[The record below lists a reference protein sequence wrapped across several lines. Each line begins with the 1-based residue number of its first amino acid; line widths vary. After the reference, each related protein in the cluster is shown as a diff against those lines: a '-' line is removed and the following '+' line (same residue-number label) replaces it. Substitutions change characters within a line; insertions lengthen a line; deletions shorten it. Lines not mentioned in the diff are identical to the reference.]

1 MNRFGIL
8 GLILLLCLS
17 VQAQDNDAIYSLQE
31 CLEIAKERN
40 LAYQQVALRQQSSEV
55 DLQQAQ
61 AARYPNLNVSPNW
74 SSTFGR
80 AIDPTSNE
88 FANERFDAFN
98 VNLTSNITVYNG
110 FRLQNTL
117 KQRTL
122 DLKAAKK
129 DLEQQEYTLSLNVI
143 TAYLNILFQGEILE
157 SARLQVASTT
167 EQRDRIRKLVQS
179 GSLAQADLAQ
189 IESQIATEELQVVNA
204 QNALELAYL
213 TLQQLMS
220 LDVSASFGIVRPD
233 LPDPEMSYVLTPSD
247 EIYAMATNNYPD
259 LDAAQLRLSS
269 AQVGVDIAK
278 SNYYPT
284 LTFGVNAFSA
294 WSGIREQPVGTE
306 EISESVSVEFL
317 GDRETLTFFRNAP
330 VFGAYPFFSQI
341 TDNVN
346 LGLGVRLDIPIYNRN
361 FAKASVDRAN
371 ILVQQSQVSVQLAEQ
386 QLQQAVEQAYLDAR
400 NAYSSYSAI
409 LKQVDALDLTF
420 QNVERQ
426 FELGA
431 SNSVDFLVA
440 KNNLNRAKFDRVRS
454 KFDYIFRVKILDFYQ
469 GKPIDF

>member
-233 LPDPEMSYVLTPSD
+233 LPDPRLYRLVVLRAEVT
-247 EIYAMATNNYPD
+247 
-259 LDAAQLRLSS
+259 AA
-269 AQVGVDIAK
+269 
-278 SNYYPT
+278 
-284 LTFGVNAFSA
+284 
-294 WSGIREQPVGTE
+294 
-306 EISESVSVEFL
+306 
-317 GDRETLTFFRNAP
+317 
-330 VFGAYPFFSQI
+330 
-341 TDNVN
+341 
-346 LGLGVRLDIPIYNRN
+346 
-361 FAKASVDRAN
+361 
-371 ILVQQSQVSVQLAEQ
+371 
-386 QLQQAVEQAYLDAR
+386 
-400 NAYSSYSAI
+400 
-409 LKQVDALDLTF
+409 
-420 QNVERQ
+420 
-426 FELGA
+426 
-431 SNSVDFLVA
+431 
-440 KNNLNRAKFDRVRS
+440 VRS
-454 KFDYIFRVKILDFYQ
+454 CTARC
-469 GKPIDF
+469 PAR

>member
-1 MNRFGIL
+1 
-8 GLILLLCLS
+8 
-17 VQAQDNDAIYSLQE
+17 
-31 CLEIAKERN
+31 
-40 LAYQQVALRQQSSEV
+40 
-55 DLQQAQ
+55 
-61 AARYPNLNVSPNW
+61 
-74 SSTFGR
+74 
-80 AIDPTSNE
+80 
-88 FANERFDAFN
+88 
-98 VNLTSNITVYNG
+98 
-110 FRLQNTL
+110 
-117 KQRTL
+117 
-122 DLKAAKK
+122 
-129 DLEQQEYTLSLNVI
+129 
-143 TAYLNILFQGEILE
+143 
-157 SARLQVASTT
+157 
-167 EQRDRIRKLVQS
+167 
-179 GSLAQADLAQ
+179 
-189 IESQIATEELQVVNA
+189 
-204 QNALELAYL
+204 
-213 TLQQLMS
+213 
-220 LDVSASFGIVRPD
+220 
-233 LPDPEMSYVLTPSD
+233 
-247 EIYAMATNNYPD
+247 
-259 LDAAQLRLSS
+259 
-269 AQVGVDIAK
+269 
-278 SNYYPT
+278 
-284 LTFGVNAFSA
+284 
-294 WSGIREQPVGTE
+294 PVGTE

>member
-1 MNRFGIL
+1 MNRFWIL
-8 GLILLLCLS
+8 GLILMLCTYS
-17 VQAQDNDAIYSLQE
+17 YAQDDDAIYSLKE

-40 LAYQQVALRQQSSEV
+40 LVYKQVALTQQSSEI
-55 DLQQAQ
+55 DLQQAKS
-61 AARYPNLNVSPNW
+61 ARLPNLNVSPNW

-80 AIDPTSNE
+80 GIDPTSNT
-88 FANERFDAFN
+88 FVNERFDAFN
-98 VNLTSNITVYNG
+98 VNLSSNITVYNG
-110 FRLQNTL
+110 FRLQNAV
-117 KQRTL
+117 KQRDI
-122 DLKAAKK
+122 DLKAAQK

-167 EQRDRIRKLVQS
+167 EQRDRIQKLVQS

-213 TLQQLMS
+213 TLQQLMTI
-220 LDVSASFGIVRPD
+220 DATEPFGIERPVLD
-233 LPDPEMSYVLTPSD
+233 DPEMSYVLTPAD
-247 EIYAMATNNYPD
+247 EIYALAANNYPD
-259 LDAAQLRLSS
+259 LDAAQLRLKS
-269 AQVGVDIAK
+269 AALGVEVAK
-278 SNYYPT
+278 GNYYPT
-284 LTFGVNAFSA
+284 LVFGINAFTA
-294 WSGIREQPVGTE
+294 WSGIGQQAVGVRE
-306 EISESVSVEFL
+306 VSDQLDVEFL
-317 GDRETLTFFRNAP
+317 GDRQTLTIFSERP
-330 VFGAYPFFSQI
+330 ELGAYPFFSQLV
-341 TDNVN
+341 DNSN
-346 LGLGVRLDIPIYNRN
+346 LGLGVRLDIPIYNRD
-361 FAKASVDRAN
+361 FAKANVSRAN

-409 LKQVDALDLTF
+409 LKQVEALDLTF

-431 SNSVDFLVA
+431 ANSVDFLVA

>member
-8 GLILLLCLS
+8 GLVLLLCLS
-17 VQAQDNDAIYSLQE
+17 AQAQDNDAIYSLQE

-317 GDRETLTFFRNAP
+317 GDRETLTFFQNAP